1 MSASLELPNRLS
13 IDSGVILSY
22 FLGEEIGRLV
32 KSNLLPPR
40 GRTIYCNRLCVSE
53 VFYVLCR
60 RRGETFARGSVETF
74 LGTGY
79 ASMVSSD
86 ELDMQAGT
94 YKCRRALSLADCYV
108 MALAK
113 LEGATAL
120 FARREDDMKKEVLK
134 RPLDVEAIFLEDL
147 V

>member
-1 MSASLELPNRLS
+1 LSASLKLPNKLS

-22 FLGEEIGRLV
+22 FLGEELGKLV

-40 GRTIYCNRLCVSE
+40 GKTIYCNRLCVSE
-53 VFYVLCR
+53 LFYVLCR
-60 RRGETFARGSVETF
+60 RRGEAFAHESVGAF

-86 ELDMQAGT
+86 ELDMEAGAH
-94 YKCRRALSLADCYV
+94 KCRRTLSLADCYV
-108 MALAK
+108 LALAK
-113 LEGATAL
+113 IRGGAAL
-120 FARREDDMKKEVLK
+120 FARREEDVREEIRK
-134 RPLDVEAIFLEDL
+134 RPFDIEVIFLEDL